1 MKYLYILRHA
11 KTSWDSV
18 TDFTRQL
25 DTRGKTQAKQL
36 GKYLKQRDIQ
46 FDAIY
51 TSSAT
56 RAILTT
62 QIVAEE
68 IEYKETH
75 IEEHLALYEA
85 KVIDLLNFV
94 QALPTSKNTVLIVG
108 HNNTV
113 SNFCNYILKEPIGDI
128 PTCGLVAIRFS
139 VTTWAEVDKQIGELL
154 QYKKPDDS
162 LL

>member
-25 DTRGKTQAKQL
+25 DPTGKTQAKQL
-36 GKYLKQRDIQ
+36 GKFLKQKGIQ
-46 FDAIY
+46 FDALH

-56 RAILTT
+56 RASQTATIICEDIDFKLSS
-62 QIVAEE
+62 VEE
-68 IEYKETH
+68 TI
-75 IEEHLALYEA
+75 ALYEA
-85 KVIDLLNFV
+85 KVIDLL
-94 QALPTSKNTVLIVG
+94 QYIKALSNQQTHILIVG

-113 SNFCNYILKEPIGDI
+113 SNFCNYILTEPVGDI

-139 VTTWAEVDKQIGELL
+139 IFSWADVDKQIGELL
-154 QYKKPDDS
+154 FYKKPDEV
-162 LL
+162 